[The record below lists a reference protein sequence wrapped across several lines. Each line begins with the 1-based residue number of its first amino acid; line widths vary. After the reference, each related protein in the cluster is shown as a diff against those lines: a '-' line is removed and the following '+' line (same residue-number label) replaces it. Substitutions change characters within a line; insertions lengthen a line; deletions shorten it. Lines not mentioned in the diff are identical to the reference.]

1 MAIACGF
8 TANTAMAADGNSRGH
23 KSENVAAFARQKY
36 RGCRILDRDTDNGFI
51 ELKIRHKNIEKI
63 LLFSPSGQ
71 WLRTLWDIRREQL
84 PEGVVSGLRSAG
96 FGFRDIDDNDNQA
109 VESPKGRFYA
119 IQARAS
125 GHDRI
130 YLVNRRGKVLRSF
143 TDDEW
148 NDGRFPDDR
157 KHHGWDDVKTTST
170 KAMTSGMTTEED
182 TAAKMTVR
190 TTSTKATTS
199 GMTTEE
205 YTAAKM
211 TAKTTLT
218 RAMTSGMTDTHPYNE
233 YRENG
238 TFLQMRKRLAHHHQ

>member
-63 LLFSPSGQ
+63 LLFSPSEQ

-157 KHHGWDDVKTTST
+157 KHHGWDDD
-170 KAMTSGMTTEED
+170 ED
-182 TAAKMTVR
+182 HFDEGDDEWDDHR
-190 TTSTKATTS
+190 
-199 GMTTEE
+199 G
-205 YTAAKM
+205 
-211 TAKTTLT
+211 
-218 RAMTSGMTDTHPYNE
+218 G
-233 YRENG
+233 YRGEDDG
-238 TFLQMRKRLAHHHQ
+238 EDHFDEGDDEWDDHRGGYRGEDDGEDHFDEGDDEWDD